1 MGNDNTLTYKF
12 LLNDQE
18 VEVALGV
25 DPFACSASMGTE
37 GICNYV
43 TDCCAEVKNWNI
55 EGISNYVTDCCAE
68 IKNWNMEEI
77 KQIIK
82 KEEEMKFITL
92 DHVIFDGPATIVFWS
107 DGSKTI
113 VKCTDGDVYAY
124 DVGIAMATLKK
135 IFGDQYGAYRHDVRN
150 AIKEAEE
157 RKVRREKK
165 KESKGETT
173 MDDAIGLAKI
183 AIGIMES
190 FRKKG

>member
-37 GICNYV
+37 GICDYV
-43 TDCCAEVKNWNI
+43 T
-55 EGISNYVTDCCAE
+55 TDCRAE

-113 VKCTDGDVYAY
+113 VKCTDGDAYAY

-157 RKVRREKK
+157 RKAKREKK

-190 FRKKG
+190 LKKG

>member
-25 DPFACSASMGTE
+25 DPFVCSASMGTE

-43 TDCCAEVKNWNI
+43 TDCSSEVKNWNI
-55 EGISNYVTDCCAE
+55 E
-68 IKNWNMEEI
+68 EI
-77 KQIIK
+77 KQMIK
-82 KEEEMKFITL
+82 EEEEMKFITL

-107 DGSKTI
+107 DGTKTI
-113 VKCTDGDVYAY
+113 VKCTDGDAYAY

-135 IFGDQYGAYRHDVRN
+135 IFGDQYGAYRHDMRN

-173 MDDAIGLAKI
+173 MDDAIGRLAKI
-183 AIGIMES
+183 TIDTMKS
-190 FRKKG
+190 LKKGFDIYGTDN

>member
-25 DPFACSASMGTE
+25 DPFACSASMGAERSCDYVITDRCTE
-37 GICNYV
+37 V
-43 TDCCAEVKNWNI
+43 
-55 EGISNYVTDCCAE
+55 
-68 IKNWNMEEI
+68 KNWNMEEM
-77 KQIIK
+77 KETFK
-82 KEEEMKFITL
+82 KEEEMKVITL

-113 VKCTDGDVYAY
+113 VKCTDGDAYAY

>member
-1 MGNDNTLTYKF
+1 MGNDNTLAYKF
-12 LLNDQE
+12 LLNNQE

-25 DPFACSASMGTE
+25 DPFMCSASMGTE

-43 TDCCAEVKNWNI
+43 TDCSSEVKNWNI
-55 EGISNYVTDCCAE
+55 E
-68 IKNWNMEEI
+68 EI
-77 KQIIK
+77 KQMIK
-82 KEEEMKFITL
+82 EEEEMKVITL

-107 DGSKTI
+107 DGTKTI
-113 VKCTDGDVYAY
+113 VKCMDGDAYAY

-150 AIKEAEE
+150 AIKEAEA
-157 RKVRREKK
+157 RKMRREK